1 MTGRKEQEPIE
12 FEDDYEIDL
21 RENIDDESETEG
33 SGSLK
38 FAITSYGADYPVE
51 TIVGRLN
58 SDAFY
63 VPPFQRN
70 FVWSQ
75 GDQGPGGVTAPLGP
89 ALGLVR
95 LFLFLGVMLDQRAKR
110 TQRAL

>member
-1 MTGRKEQEPIE
+1 MVKRKPKEPIE
-12 FEDDYEIDL
+12 FEDDYEMDL
-21 RENIDDESETEG
+21 RDNIDDETDTEG

-51 TIVGRLN
+51 TIVSRLN
-58 SDAFY
+58 SNAFF

-75 GDQGPGGVTAPLGP
+75 
-89 ALGLVR
+89 R
-95 LFLFLGVMLDQRAKR
+95 QRIAIY
-110 TQRAL
+110 